1 MNKKISLCEL
11 APIIEEKL
19 NAGGSVTFDITG
31 TSMLPLLV
39 QRRDSVRI
47 VRCDGKLKK
56 YDLPLYRRADG
67 SFVLH
72 RVIGVRHGEYVM
84 CGDNQY
90 IKEYP
95 IKHSQIIGVT
105 ESMCIGGKSI
115 SVLDASYMRY
125 VKRRVR
131 LRILRLIKAHIL
143 KMGRV
148 LLGKR

>member
-1 MNKKISLCEL
+1 MNKKVPLCEL

-19 NAGGSVTFDITG
+19 HDGGSVTLNITG

-39 QRRDSVRI
+39 EGRDSVCL
-47 VRCDGKLKK
+47 VRKTGKLKK

-72 RVIGVRHGEYVM
+72 RVIGVRRGGYVM

-95 IKHSQIIGVT
+95 ISDGQIIGVT
-105 ESMCIGGKSI
+105 ESMCIDGENV
-115 SVLDASYMRY
+115 SVRDASYMKY

-131 LRILRLIKAHIL
+131 SRIIRSIKAYIFAA
-143 KMGRV
+143 GRV
-148 LLGKR
+148 LLGKK